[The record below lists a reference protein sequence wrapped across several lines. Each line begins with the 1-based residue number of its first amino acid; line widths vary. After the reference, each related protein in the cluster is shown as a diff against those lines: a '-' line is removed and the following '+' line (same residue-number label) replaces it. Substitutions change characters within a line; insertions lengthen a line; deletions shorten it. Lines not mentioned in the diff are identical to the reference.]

1 MRIFS
6 NNKILFFTLF
16 FFIYSPF
23 IKVSNFILKVPF
35 LMIAIT
41 FILGLFYFKDAID
54 NLVGLKTLFFLK
66 VFSSLYFLILYY
78 LFYSN
83 ADIVSSFTFGPIL
96 ILSSLFIV
104 NQYVKNYKNNFLSII
119 TRDIFFVGLIK
130 SIIIIICFT
139 SPLVVNIFNSIFVY
153 SDKALVDQLLG
164 FRSSGFLYTGFGAL
178 SIAQNFTLICG
189 LHFYSQKSKYSFF
202 SYLIFIISL
211 ISIFISIIVSARV
224 GAILAII
231 ILFIFISLR
240 IKKENIFIKKSGLRK
255 LLFSSSLFAVL
266 FINFLRSEN
275 AKLILLFKKYLEFIN
290 PSTGSFSIK
299 NINSVDIII
308 QDMIF
313 LPDSFFGLIF
323 GNGDFLQ
330 YPSERLSDLGFI
342 IILNSLGLIGLIII
356 LLPYIYIFKLN
367 INSHKLSKRDN
378 NLIYSILFI
387 LLISNFKDFYL
398 ENLVGVAQILYI
410 LIVSMI
416 FQLNQR
422 SEFAINE

>member
-1 MRIFS
+1 M
-6 NNKILFFTLF
+6 
-16 FFIYSPF
+16 
-23 IKVSNFILKVPF
+23 
-35 LMIAIT
+35 
-41 FILGLFYFKDAID
+41 
-54 NLVGLKTLFFLK
+54 
-66 VFSSLYFLILYY
+66 
-78 LFYSN
+78 
-83 ADIVSSFTFGPIL
+83 
-96 ILSSLFIV
+96 
-104 NQYVKNYKNNFLSII
+104 
-119 TRDIFFVGLIK
+119 
-130 SIIIIICFT
+130 
-139 SPLVVNIFNSIFVY
+139 NIFNSIFVY